1 MRNIQVTV
9 GPLAAASANNIALSQ
24 TPTAG
29 NLILNG
35 STVVGGVAVLDKPR
49 RVLLTVTAN
58 ENANTFTIF
67 GTNWSGATISET
79 ITGPSAAGTAQSV
92 LDYATVTRISISGN
106 AVGALTVGTS
116 GVASSPWVC
125 LDHWA
130 LAQVAVQC
138 NASGTV
144 NYTVQSTLDNPNA
157 SNGAVAPSAVTWIN
171 SSDTGAVGASSS
183 IQTNFA
189 YTPTFARILLNSG
202 TGSVVAY
209 FAQSGSVIP

>member
-24 TPTAG
+24 TPAAG
-29 NLILNG
+29 NLTLNG
-35 STVVGGVAVLDKPR
+35 STVAGGVAVLDKPR

-58 ENANTFTIF
+58 ESGNTFTIF
-67 GTNWSGATISET
+67 GTNWSGALISET
-79 ITGPSAAGTAQSV
+79 IVGPSAAGTAQSV
-92 LDYATVTRISISGN
+92 LDYATVTRISISSN
-106 AVGALTVGTS
+106 AVGALTVGTN
-116 GVASSPWVC
+116 GVASSPWVA

-130 LAQVAVQC
+130 LAQVAIQC
-138 NASGTV
+138 NANGAV
-144 NYTVQSTLDNPNA
+144 NYTVQSTLDNPNGSLTGVTPA
-157 SNGAVAPSAVTWIN
+157 SVVWIN

-202 TGSVVAY
+202 TGSVTAY